1 MSEPQVRQVME
12 YYLAL
17 RMRRLSIRQTGRYAP
32 VRPVAAV
39 RSVAPAGSPNKKN

>member
-1 MSEPQVRQVME
+1 VME

-17 RMRRLSIRQTGRYAP
+17 RMRRLSVRQPGRYAP

-39 RSVAPAGSPNKKN
+39 RSVSPAPVTKRH

>member
-17 RMRRLSIRQTGRYAP
+17 RMRRLSVRQTGRYTP

-39 RSVAPAGSPNKKN
+39 RPVGTSGITKRH